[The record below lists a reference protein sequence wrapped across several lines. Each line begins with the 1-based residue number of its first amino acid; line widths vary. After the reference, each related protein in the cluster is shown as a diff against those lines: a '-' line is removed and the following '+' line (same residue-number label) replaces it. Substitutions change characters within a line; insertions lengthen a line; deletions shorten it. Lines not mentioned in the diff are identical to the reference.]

1 MEGPP
6 CCSRYVIVPAMENRV
21 GFGLRLGA
29 WALDLV
35 ALIIL
40 ATVLTGVVA
49 GLFPDALAR
58 FIESQLAAQPAGA
71 PAAAKAFAEKM
82 LNWSFAAT
90 LVGLLY
96 SLTEAFAGWSVGKL
110 ILRIRIVDESGQRG
124 PTGKLVLRWAIKQSG
139 NLLLLAGLFAAS
151 KLLYTAG
158 QIVALGIFLG
168 CFLVLS
174 KSRQA
179 LHDKIAGTAVLR
191 KSDVGVA
198 ATAAPTPAASL

>member
-6 CCSRYVIVPAMENRV
+6 CCSRYVIVPGMENRV

-29 WALDLV
+29 WALDFV
-35 ALIIL
+35 ALIVL

-49 GLFPDALAR
+49 GLFPDVLAR
-58 FIESQLAAQPAGA
+58 FIESQQASQAEA
-71 PAAAKAFAEKM
+71 PAAAKAIAEKM
-82 LNWSFAAT
+82 LRWSFAAT
-90 LVGLLY
+90 FVGLLY

-124 PTGKLVLRWAIKQSG
+124 PTGKLMLRWAIKQSG
-139 NLLLLAGLFAAS
+139 NLLLLGGLFVAS
-151 KLLYTAG
+151 KLLYTAW

-198 ATAAPTPAASL
+198 ATAAATPATSL